1 MVICSHGDID
11 TNMPLVG
18 QIVYTLKLVMMT
30 VCMCAFIGQ
39 LGKVAVHPRS
49 SCSKQHATEG
59 VMSLICS
66 RVCVGMVA
74 YTQVHTNCLHMY
86 IPYYHPTC
94 LCVPVCVRVY
104 MMLVHVLAGSRWS
117 ISVYGCSGRRSHI
130 PSPHLSLEHL
140 PFPSLPSLSNCP
152 SSLLHTH
159 THTHTQVI
167 PTVSSV
173 PFYTTLIPL
182 VFVLAVTAIK
192 DAFDDIVSS
201 LAILPHTLC
210 MYT

>member
-1 MVICSHGDID
+1 
-11 TNMPLVG
+11 
-18 QIVYTLKLVMMT
+18 
-30 VCMCAFIGQ
+30 
-39 LGKVAVHPRS
+39 
-49 SCSKQHATEG
+49 
-59 VMSLICS
+59 MSLICS

-159 THTHTQVI
+159 TRTHTLRWF
-167 PTVSSV
+167 PRFHLSRSTPHSSPWSLCWLLLPSKMPLMTLWALS
-173 PFYTTLIPL
+173 PFYHIHYACTRSPL
-182 VFVLAVTAIK
+182 FTAK
-192 DAFDDIVSS
+192 SA
-201 LAILPHTLC
+201 
-210 MYT
+210 